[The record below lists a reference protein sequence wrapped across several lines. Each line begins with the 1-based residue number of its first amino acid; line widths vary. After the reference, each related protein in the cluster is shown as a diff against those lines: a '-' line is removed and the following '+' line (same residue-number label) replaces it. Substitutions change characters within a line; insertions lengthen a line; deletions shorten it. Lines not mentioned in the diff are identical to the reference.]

1 MNIVSIMSTDGKCC
15 EALVDCWSNVSVLMS
30 IIDKY
35 PGQEEIVVRIT
46 YTLGNILTNNENARH
61 QVILLENCYQLK

>member
-1 MNIVSIMSTDGKCC
+1 MSTDGKCC

-46 YTLGNILTNNENARH
+46 YALGNILTNNENARH
-61 QVILLENCYQLK
+61 QVILLKIFDQLK

>member
-1 MNIVSIMSTDGKCC
+1 MSTDGKCC
-15 EALVDCWSNVSVLMS
+15 EALVDCWSNISVLMS

-61 QVILLENCYQLK
+61 QVILLENFDD

>member
-1 MNIVSIMSTDGKCC
+1 MSTDGKCC

-46 YTLGNILTNNENARH
+46 YTLGNILTNNESARH
-61 QVILLENCYQLK
+61 QVILLNF